1 MSPLHCALKYY
12 VYIVLFCSE
21 SNLKTCKKYKNLS
34 INKKTFLRC
43 IDNLPKHLIVT
54 KTKNCINIS
63 IEILIWANCDL
74 NLYPAVKLKSKCAWK
89 INLLNWSKALNMKSK
104 VNHVAINR
112 GVLLVEDV
120 FIILL
125 CSVPFQAPRQFKK
138 NCCSY

>member
-1 MSPLHCALKYY
+1 MFTSFYSVVNAILQT
-12 VYIVLFCSE
+12 
-21 SNLKTCKKYKNLS
+21 NKKYKNLS

-43 IDNLPKHLIVT
+43 IDKLPKTL
-54 KTKNCINIS
+54 NCDKDKKLYKYINID
-63 IEILIWANCDL
+63 IDL
-74 NLYPAVKLKSKCAWK
+74 SELWFEFIPRGKVDSKCAWK